1 MKSINMIRTLQR
13 RNVYKNKGFNIS
25 IEVVAR
31 SSPLSS
37 PLPARG
43 ASSSISSP
51 PPPKGTAP
59 PRFHAEWN
67 VAVRGRT
74 MALQHPGVIVSYI
87 YSPRRKIHSSF
98 HLLIKDNVYV
108 TMEKVGPSSVRTM
121 DGANVKTDDAAAGAS
136 CSLGA
141 SNDAVSDDDYDDE
154 QEEMFVTSDPRLGL
168 GIIREWGGPRRGGAL
183 AEPTRFGDWE
193 RKGRCTDF

>member
-1 MKSINMIRTLQR
+1 MIRTLQR
-13 RNVYKNKGFNIS
+13 RNVYKNKGFDIFN
-25 IEVVAR
+25 EVVFR

-37 PLPARG
+37 TLPARG
-43 ASSSISSP
+43 ASSSTSSP
-51 PPPKGTAP
+51 PPPRRTGP

-74 MALQHPGVIVSYI
+74 TALHHPGVIVSCI
-87 YSPRRKIHSSF
+87 NSPRRKIHSSSP
-98 HLLIKDNVYV
+98 LLMIDDVYV
-108 TMEKVGPSSVRTM
+108 TMERVGLSSVRTV
-121 DGANVKTDDAAAGAS
+121 DGANVKTDDAAADAS
-136 CSLGA
+136 CSRGA
-141 SNDAVSDDDYDDE
+141 SNDAVSDDNYDDE
-154 QEEMFVTSDPRLGL
+154 QEEMFVTSDPGLGL